1 MQENLE
7 KISCNIIRD
16 LIPSYVDEICSEES
30 RNLVDEHIKNCMDCH
45 THLELLQNT
54 MFTDEKGEKEK
65 VSYLK
70 KIKKFYA
77 KWQIISLAFLMMT
90 VIGSFKIILD
100 NYGSGGEALLYTIF
114 PILIIAAC
122 CLAQD
127 SGQMAKHS
135 KLSLILIFASIVLTL
150 YCLGLI
156 FAGVSMILNAFNQDF
171 ILPFGLSPDKVGPF
185 FSSQLYAII
194 VMQFGIF
201 VLSNVLGLKG
211 IRVNKYIY
219 GFTLTCAY
227 LAVGYIC
234 IQQNL
239 STPET
244 YLISLSKMTICIL
257 IEGIISSAV
266 ASILVRKLLK

>member
-1 MQENLE
+1 MQKNSE
-7 KISCNIIRD
+7 KISCNVIKD
-16 LIPSYVDEICSEES
+16 LIPSYIDEICSEES
-30 RNLVDEHIKNCMDCH
+30 RNLVDEHIKSCMDCH
-45 THLELLQNT
+45 THLELLQST
-54 MFTDEKGEKEK
+54 TFTNEKGEKEK
-65 VSYLK
+65 ISYLK

-77 KWQIISLAFLMMT
+77 KRQIISLAFLMMT

-100 NYGSGGEALLYTIF
+100 NYGSGGEILLYTIF

-135 KLSLILIFASIVLTL
+135 KLSLILIFTSIVLTL

-156 FAGVSMILNAFNQDF
+156 FFGISIILNAFDQNL
-171 ILPFGLSPDKVGPF
+171 IVPFGLSPDKVGPF
-185 FSSQLYAII
+185 FSSQLYTII

-201 VLSNVLGLKG
+201 VLSNVLSLKS
-211 IRVNKYIY
+211 IRVNKCIY

-227 LAVGYIC
+227 MAAGYIC
-234 IQQNL
+234 IQKNL

-244 YLISLSKMTICIL
+244 YLTASSNMATCLI
-257 IEGIISSAV
+257 IEGIISSAIGI
-266 ASILVRKLLK
+266 AFARKMIK